1 MKNYAALISQELGL
15 TELQVKNTLELLE
28 SGATIPFVARYR
40 KEVTDSMDEVQIAA
54 VRDLHAQW
62 VELDKRR
69 AAILDSIREQGKL
82 TPELEEQINNAM
94 KMSELED
101 LYLPYRPKRKTR
113 ASVAMEK
120 GLEPLAKQIMRQGFI
135 DVEATAAQYVNP
147 EKGVNT
153 AAEALAGARDIMA
166 EWMSENI
173 HIRESL
179 RNRFRTYSIIYSKVV
194 KGKEKEGEKYAIY
207 FNASEKLANAP
218 SHRVLAMLRGEEEG
232 FLRLYIAPDEERAL
246 KMMEHYYLRADND
259 CAAQVSLAIADS
271 YKRLLQPQM
280 ETEMRKFYKEKA
292 DTEAIKVF
300 VTNLRQLLMAPPLG
314 QKTVLALDPGFRT
327 GCKLVILDKQGKLMH
342 TETIYPHPPHAQY
355 KLASDKLKRL
365 VLQYKVDAIAIGN
378 GTAGRETEN
387 FVRHIPFERD
397 VMAVVVNESGASVYS
412 ASEVAR
418 AEFPDY
424 DVTVRGAVSIGR
436 RLMDPLAELVKIDPK
451 SIGVGQYQ
459 HDVNQTRLQES
470 LQETVESCVNKVG
483 VEVNTASKELLSYVS
498 GVGPSLAKNIVDYR
512 NEHGPFPHR
521 NALKLVPRF
530 GNKAFEQAAGFLRI
544 RDAENPLDASA
555 VHPESY
561 AVVNEMARKSGC
573 TVAELM
579 KDAELRKR
587 IKLQDFVTD
596 KVGMPTLTDIM
607 QELDKPGRDP
617 RQNYEVFEF
626 DKSVT
631 SINDLK
637 EGMVLPGIVTNIT
650 NFGCFVDIGVH
661 QDGLVH
667 VSRLANKY
675 VKDPNEVVKLNQKV
689 MVKVVSVEVDR
700 KRITLSMKDV

>member
-1 MKNYAALISQELGL
+1 MKDYVTLIAQELGL
-15 TELQVKNTLELLE
+15 TNLQVKNTLELLE

-54 VRDLHAQW
+54 VRDLHTKW

-69 AAILDSIREQGKL
+69 AAILDSLTELNKL
-82 TPELEEQINNAM
+82 TPELEDLINDATSIN
-94 KMSELED
+94 KLED

-113 ASVAMEK
+113 ATIAAEK
-120 GLEPLAKQIMRQGFI
+120 GLEPLAKLLMHQNHSDIL
-135 DVEATAAQYVNP
+135 VLAAKFVD
-147 EKGVNT
+147 EKKGVPDVDT
-153 AAEALAGARDIMA
+153 ALAGARDIVA
-166 EWMSENI
+166 EWVSENI
-173 HIRESL
+173 HVRERL
-179 RNRFRTYSIIYSKVV
+179 RISFQNHSVITAKVV
-194 KGKEKEGEKYAIY
+194 KGKEKEGENYAIY
-207 FNASEKLANAP
+207 FNASEKLAKAP
-218 SHRVLAMLRGEEEG
+218 SHRVLAMFRGEEEG
-232 FLRLYIAPDEERAL
+232 FLRLSIAPDEIRAIELIERFYL
-246 KMMEHYYLRADND
+246 KTDNESADQISMAVVD
-259 CAAQVSLAIADS
+259 A

-280 ETEMRKFYKEKA
+280 ETEMRKYYKEKA

-327 GCKLVILDKQGKLMH
+327 GCKLVILDPQGKLLY
-342 TETIYPHPPHAQY
+342 TETIYPHPPHSQY

-397 VMAVVVNESGASVYS
+397 VIAVVVNESGASVYS
-412 ASEVAR
+412 ASDVAR

-459 HDVNQTRLQES
+459 HDVNQTRLQSS
-470 LQETVESCVNKVG
+470 LQETVESCVNHVG
-483 VEVNTASKELLSYVS
+483 VELNTASKELLSYVS

-512 NEHGPFPHR
+512 NENGPFPGR
-521 NALKLVPRF
+521 NALKNVPRF

-544 RDAENPLDASA
+544 INAENPLDASA

-561 AVVNEMARKSGC
+561 DVVNAMAKKMNCS
-573 TVAELM
+573 VNELM
-579 KDAELRKR
+579 RDAELRKQ
-587 IKLQDFVTD
+587 INLKDFITD
-596 KVGMPTLTDIM
+596 KVGLPTLNDIM
-607 QELDKPGRDP
+607 QELAKPGRDP
-617 RQNYEVFEF
+617 RETYEVFEF
-626 DKSVT
+626 DKNVT

-667 VSRLANKY
+667 VSQLANKY

-689 MVKVVSVEVDR
+689 MVKVTSVEVER
-700 KRITLSMKDV
+700 KRINLSMKF